1 MLDIY
6 KTITNA
12 MQERE
17 DKYIS
22 FPDLV
27 DYLRSVN
34 NGDVQNSAI
43 GDYLLFRFKRF
54 NPNEFGDK
62 ADFFPIYISMDLSDV
77 TRELE
82 VSYDQDLFFK
92 FAYSLCDGSFSNK
105 DYWYFFVER
114 NFVFNEINIDQET
127 AENQTEPVVDL
138 NKLQEEKAP
147 NAQLQE
153 EIERLK
159 AENAELKA
167 QLQDNAQRQSA
178 VDSEPVL
185 ENAKA
190 TRISKIQR
198 DIFTLLVLKNYQ
210 GLESR
215 NALFDVINADLKE
228 QGINNKGAS
237 YQTFDNLIDENIRL
251 TKTSLDGKQASHS
264 PFPIKITK

>member
-1 MLDIY
+1 MNRATHRGVFMLDIY

-127 AENQTEPVVDL
+127 AENHMEPVVDL
-138 NKLQEEKAP
+138 NK
-147 NAQLQE
+147 LQE

-185 ENAKA
+185 GNAKA
-190 TRISKIQR
+190 YDVRERETHLLIIGALSDLLAVNKQKYQKGNGGINQSAISK
-198 DIFTLLVLKNYQ
+198 DIETEIIELLQPATKTRTIDTIRARIR
-210 GLESR
+210 ES
-215 NALFDVINADLKE
+215 L
-228 QGINNKGAS
+228 
-237 YQTFDNLIDENIRL
+237 NLI
-251 TKTSLDGKQASHS
+251 TKAE
-264 PFPIKITK
+264 